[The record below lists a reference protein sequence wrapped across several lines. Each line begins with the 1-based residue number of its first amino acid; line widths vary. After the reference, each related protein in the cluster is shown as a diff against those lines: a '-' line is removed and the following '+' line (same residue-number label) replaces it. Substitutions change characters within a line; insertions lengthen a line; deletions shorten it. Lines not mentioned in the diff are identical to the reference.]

1 MASHVVS
8 LTFSQ
13 RKFIFRQ
20 RHKKTPFWGFV
31 LRQAQCALQGQ
42 LKKTQHRDSEKLE
55 LFHCSMKIAKDLTS
69 Q

>member
-13 RKFIFRQ
+13 RKFIFHQ

-42 LKKTQHRDSEKLE
+42 LKKLNIEILRNLN
-55 LFHCSMKIAKDLTS
+55 CSIVA
-69 Q
+69 

>member
-13 RKFIFRQ
+13 RKFISRQ

-31 LRQAQCALQGQ
+31 LRQVQCALQGQ
-42 LKKTQHRDSEKLE
+42 LKKLNRDSEKLE
-55 LFHCSMKIAKDLTS
+55 LFQCSMKTAKDLTS